1 MNLDICIDINKT
13 PIELKNLTDDIN
25 EKILVSTDTVE
36 KNEDP
41 LDSDRFNWQ
50 EKNSLT
56 QKSCEEPSFPYDL
69 LQGKWSNN
77 I

>member
-1 MNLDICIDINKT
+1 M
-13 PIELKNLTDDIN
+13 KNLTDDIN

-36 KNEDP
+36 KNEGH
-41 LDSDRFNWQ
+41 LDSDWFSWQ

-69 LQGKWSNN
+69 LPGKWSYN